1 MALLFGKSKKFNTLL
16 EEHWDAM
23 YRVSYAWCHNPHI
36 AADLVQDT
44 IESALQHSGK
54 ISEAEHLTKW
64 LFTVLMN
71 KWRDYCRQQNKQ
83 VTLEPDKHE
92 HLLINDTDPEHSQH
106 FNETINHVY
115 QAMSLLSIEH
125 REILSLIA
133 LEGFSYEMV
142 ASIVD
147 TPIGT
152 VMSRL
157 HRGRKLLRNHLNT
170 LQSDASS
177 PSPSKNQPSNVRRIK

>member
-1 MALLFGKSKKFNTLL
+1 MPLLFGKSKKFKALL
-16 EEHWDAM
+16 EEHWSKL
-23 YRVSYAWCHNPHI
+23 YRVSYAWCHNPQL

-54 ISEAEHLTKW
+54 ITEAEHLTKW

-71 KWRDYCRQQNKQ
+71 KWRDNCRKQNKQ
-83 VTLEPDKHE
+83 VSLEPDKHE
-92 HLLINDTDPEHSQH
+92 HLLVSDADPEHSQH
-106 FNETINHVY
+106 LNETINHVY

-142 ASIVD
+142 ASIIDKPV
-147 TPIGT
+147 GT

-157 HRGRKLLRNHLNT
+157 HRGRQLLRSHLDAV
-170 LQSDASS
+170 QSNVHS
-177 PSPSKNQPSNVRRIK
+177 PSPSKNQLANVRRIK